1 MANDL
6 LSAIYD
12 APMAA
17 CPWSNAL
24 PLLQEQ
30 LAAERLML
38 KLAPARDAPGI
49 IFTGSGESLSGP
61 LRPYTETFQYKD
73 PVSYM
78 RMQAGEL
85 YHFDDLIDRRTL
97 IESEYYRKFC
107 SNFDIEHAFFC
118 ALGNFGGVEVLL
130 SGSRGAAAKK
140 FSLGELS
147 LVRDLLP
154 HLQRAAKF
162 SCHIERYRLESNIY
176 AKTLDALGVA
186 TLLIDCDSNI
196 VRSSLGANALLS
208 DHPEIR
214 RIGNKIQIDGQ
225 AGRDF
230 YNAMKKLSTGS
241 DGEKHHIVL
250 GASDAP
256 IDLVVKKTPER
267 SAYVTGR
274 PQFIVYLNRPT
285 PTPPEHFVA
294 FVADALQLTPAEAR
308 LAVFLAT
315 GLSLRQAATALG
327 ITEVSARTYCKRVMG
342 KIGVSR
348 QAEMIKL
355 VSGKLDRLARL
366 A

>member
-12 APMAA
+12 APMAER
-17 CPWSNAL
+17 PWSDAL
-24 PLLQEQ
+24 TILQQQ
-30 LAAERLML
+30 LSADGLML
-38 KLAPARDAPGI
+38 KLAPARNEPGI
-49 IFTGSGESLSGP
+49 IFTGSGESLSCS
-61 LRPYTETFQYKD
+61 LRPYKETFQYKD

-97 IESEYYRKFC
+97 IESEFYRKFC
-107 SNFDIEHAFFC
+107 AYFDIEHAFFC

-130 SGSRGAAAKK
+130 SGSRGASAKK

-162 SCHIERYRLESNIY
+162 SCHIERHRLEANIY
-176 AKTLDALGVA
+176 AKALDALGVA
-186 TLLIDCDSNI
+186 TLLLDRDGNI
-196 VRSSLGANALLS
+196 VSSSLGAGALLS
-208 DHPEIR
+208 DHPEIH
-214 RIGNKIQIDGQ
+214 RIGKKLHIDGQ
-225 AGRDF
+225 AGRNF
-230 YNAMKKLSTGS
+230 YDAMKKLDTGH
-241 DGEKHHIVL
+241 DCEKLHIVL
-250 GASDAP
+250 GGSDAR
-256 IDLVVKKTPER
+256 IDLVVKKAPEP
-267 SAYVTGR
+267 SAYFTGR
-274 PQFIVYLNRPT
+274 SKFIVYLNRPIS
-285 PTPPEHFVA
+285 TPPEHFVT
-294 FVADALQLTPAEAR
+294 FVADALELTLAEAR
-308 LAVFLAT
+308 LAVHLSA
-315 GLSLRQAATALG
+315 GLSLRQVATALG
-327 ITEVSARTYCKRVMG
+327 ITETSARTYCKRAMG